1 LLTICQSLPG
11 PTSTQLLTAISMY
24 ATASFMGGFLAFII
38 FSLPA
43 FIAMFTA
50 VIFLQEFTN

>member
-1 LLTICQSLPG
+1 
-11 PTSTQLLTAISMY
+11 MY